1 MELEI
6 QKEKIN
12 IKKRI
17 GEKRKKIIIEKDVIL
32 PDNKPDII
40 KVLSNDSNIYINKK
54 EVMDNKCKIDGG
66 IETRINYLTGEGK
79 CRVLRVEEKFS
90 EVLEIPGLTEVCFV
104 KDDIF
109 VSSCM
114 ITIINER
121 KIHYKVEIECCVSV
135 SCAEE
140 VEFIS
145 NAGDES
151 KLQTLSQKRNINI
164 FTAHSESKVNLK
176 ENVEIEANGENVDI
190 IKFDY
195 EVKNIEKKASYNK
208 ILIKADC
215 ILKIIY
221 QLESGIVYSKEKQVP
236 LMGFLDIETGNVE
249 ETDIIETI
257 FSTKNFNIENNDL
270 KPEINVEL
278 ELNICA
284 DLYKNKEIEI
294 LTDLYDLNYKTD
306 FTKQEI
312 IMESGNPRSIQMN
325 HVEQKCIIEDIN
337 QIYDSKFIIMNVER
351 KDKDLEIEVKA
362 IYMYSLFESQGINR
376 KEELFKVHIE
386 LEKNISNVSIDISSI
401 KTNILPDS
409 SVVSD
414 INIDIY
420 DNSLE
425 EIDVIREINVTE
437 DERDDGYSMIIYF
450 VKPGDTLWKI
460 AKNFK
465 STVKEIAK
473 INNIENEERINIGDK
488 LYIPRAV

>member
-1 MELEI
+1 M
-6 QKEKIN
+6 
-12 IKKRI
+12 
-17 GEKRKKIIIEKDVIL
+17 
-32 PDNKPDII
+32 
-40 KVLSNDSNIYINKK
+40 
-54 EVMDNKCKIDGG
+54 
-66 IETRINYLTGEGK
+66 
-79 CRVLRVEEKFS
+79 
-90 EVLEIPGLTEVCFV
+90 
-104 KDDIF
+104 
-109 VSSCM
+109 
-114 ITIINER
+114 
-121 KIHYKVEIECCVSV
+121 
-135 SCAEE
+135 
-140 VEFIS
+140 
-145 NAGDES
+145 
-151 KLQTLSQKRNINI
+151 
-164 FTAHSESKVNLK
+164 
-176 ENVEIEANGENVDI
+176 
-190 IKFDY
+190 
-195 EVKNIEKKASYNK
+195 
-208 ILIKADC
+208 
-215 ILKIIY
+215 
-221 QLESGIVYSKEKQVP
+221 
-236 LMGFLDIETGNVE
+236 
-249 ETDIIETI
+249 
-257 FSTKNFNIENNDL
+257 